1 MSLRGRR
8 RLGFVAWV
16 LGVGVAVGWALTS
29 PGQQETWPAIAR
41 AETFEIAAAET
52 GRLQSVDVQL
62 HQDVVAGDVVAK
74 MDPTTLAAL
83 REISAAEFLAISN
96 ADAADPDA
104 HTDAVRKRAAT
115 LQLQTELEL
124 LDRQIDGLASLVAE
138 GAASQ
143 SEVDERRIER
153 TALVARIRAKRAEAN
168 ADAIDASI
176 APSAW
181 AVVASLKRLE
191 AVDARL
197 AQLELKT
204 ELSGR
209 VSAVLRR
216 SGEVVRRG
224 DPIVTIRQPSSNE
237 VLAFVPSHRVP
248 EAGASSVVLRA
259 DGSELVGS
267 VVSVS
272 PGPDLLPE
280 AIWSLPGR
288 PERGVAVLVRVEGG
302 EVTSNEPLR
311 VRL

>member
-1 MSLRGRR
+1 M
-8 RLGFVAWV
+8 GFAAWL
-16 LGVGVAVGWALTS
+16 LGVGVAVVWAVSS
-29 PGQQETWPAIAR
+29 PSRTDTWHAIAR

-52 GRLQSVDVQL
+52 GRLQTVNVQL
-62 HQDVVAGDVVAK
+62 HQDVVAGDVIAA
-74 MDPTTLAAL
+74 MDPTNLDAL

-115 LQLQTELEL
+115 LQLQTELAM
-124 LDRQIDGLASLVAE
+124 LDRQIDGLQELVGE

-143 SEVDERRIER
+143 GEVDQRNIER
-153 TALVARIRAKRAEAN
+153 KALVARIRAKQAEAN
-168 ADAIDASI
+168 ADAVDGTI

-197 AQLELKT
+197 SQLQLKT

-237 VLAFVPSHRVP
+237 VLAFVAPGRVP
-248 EAGASSVVLRA
+248 ATGAASVVLRA
-259 DGSELVGS
+259 DGSELTGS

-280 AIWSLPGR
+280 AIWTLPNR